1 MEQADLPGGGA
12 PVWSWTSRGRTPMIL
27 GALAGV
33 GVVLSVVGVVLV
45 VTSDTQ
51 SVAAGAGFLAASVGL
66 ILLLASFGLWVGR
79 ESIILRS
86 DGVLEQQIRG
96 RCVQAVDVAALDEVT
111 VARRA
116 VTKQVHAPDGGYG
129 TKTVHRL
136 CIGPST
142 EVDRLRSGASLPHW
156 VVLKSFPW
164 GRHDELCTALG
175 RFAVVQVS
183 D

>member
-1 MEQADLPGGGA
+1 MEPADLPGGNGS
-12 PVWSWTSRGRTPMIL
+12 VWSWTSRGRTPMIL
-27 GALAGV
+27 GTLAGV
-33 GVVLSVVGVVLV
+33 GVVLTVVGVPLV
-45 VTSDTQ
+45 VASGTQ
-51 SVAAGAGFLAASVGL
+51 SVAAGAGFLAASVGVT
-66 ILLLASFGLWVGR
+66 LLVVSVGLWAGR
-79 ESIILRS
+79 ESLILQS
-86 DGVLEQQIRG
+86 DGVLEHQIRG
-96 RCVQAVDVAALDEVT
+96 RRVRSIDVAALAEVT

-142 EVDRLRSGASLPHW
+142 EVDRLRSGAALPRW

-164 GRHDELCTALG
+164 GRRDELCTALG
-175 RFAVVQVS
+175 RFAAVQVS